1 MGKKSTLSFLPLR
14 GMVLFPNNG
23 AHIDIGRD
31 KSVAALEECLAHGRQ
46 IMLSAQKDVE
56 VEDPKRED
64 VYEIGTVCQVQHVTK
79 LNNGIMRAQIEG
91 LYRARILDFRDDGL
105 FIEVDVEEIEEDKTD
120 TKEIQALIRACIS
133 KFEDWVKLSHK
144 IPPEVMIAVNVAMD
158 DGGILC
164 NVVTNHLNCKYQD
177 KQEILGI
184 VDLKSRLEALY
195 KLLLQEVEI
204 MELENK
210 IVFDV
215 NKQMNKIQ
223 KEYYLREQIKAINKE
238 LGEDDEIA
246 EAIEEYR
253 QKMKEHTYPEYVTEA
268 LEKELKRLE
277 RTNPASPEMGV
288 IQNYIGW
295 VLDLPW
301 DIENQETIDVKEAQ
315 KTLDKHHYGLT
326 KVKERIIEYL
336 SIKALSP
343 DIKAPIVCL
352 VGPPGVGKTSIA
364 TSIAQ
369 ALKRKFVRAS
379 LGGVRDEAEIRGHR
393 RTYVGAMPGRIIEGI
408 KNAGSKDPLF
418 LLDEVDKMASDY
430 RGDPVSA
437 LLEVLDPEQNSTFSD
452 HYIGLAFDLS
462 KVMWIITANDL
473 GNIPRPLRDRM
484 EIIMLPSYTEVEKM
498 HIAKEYLLD
507 KVKKANGL
515 KKSQVN
521 MSDEVISKI
530 IEDYT
535 REAGVREL
543 ERQLSKACRKA
554 AYKIVTEKKK
564 SVRITKKNIT
574 DFLGKAKYTETK
586 AEKENQ
592 VGLCTGLAW
601 TEVGGVI
608 LPVEVA
614 VLKGKGNLLLTGQLG
629 DVMKESGRAA
639 LTCIRARSEKLK
651 IDEKFY
657 EENDIHVHFPE
668 GAVPKDGPSAG
679 ITMTTAIVSALTGK
693 KVRADVAM
701 TGEITLRGKVLPIGG
716 LKEKSLAAYR
726 EGIYTVIMPKANERD
741 LDEIAPEVKAKM
753 KFIPVETIDEV
764 LKVALVD

>member
-288 IQNYIGW
+288 IQNYIEW

-498 HIAKEYLLD
+498 HIAKEHLLD

-535 REAGVREL
+535 RETGVREL

-614 VLKGKGNLLLTGQLG
+614 ILKGKGNLLLTGQLG

>member
-288 IQNYIGW
+288 IQNYIEW

-408 KNAGSKDPLF
+408 KNAGRKDPLF

-498 HIAKEYLLD
+498 HIAKEHLLD

-639 LTCIRARSEKLK
+639 LTCIRARFEKLK

>member
-288 IQNYIGW
+288 IQNYIEW

-408 KNAGSKDPLF
+408 KNVGSKDPLF

-498 HIAKEYLLD
+498 HIAKEHLLD

-530 IEDYT
+530 IEAYT
-535 REAGVREL
+535 REAGVHEL

>member
-46 IMLSAQKDVE
+46 IMLSVQKDVE

-288 IQNYIGW
+288 IQNYIEW

-498 HIAKEYLLD
+498 HIAKEHLLD

-741 LDEIAPEVKAKM
+741 LDEIAPEAKAKM